1 MRLAL
6 KLLSSLA
13 LLTIVTLGLS
23 AIVEHRRQNELLAM
37 DIEAESRMAGALRAV
52 LLKIVEL
59 DGSASAKQVV
69 DTLNANTPRNIR
81 WLEPSQVPSVPGND
95 LRAEVDAHMA
105 TGEPIWVHWP
115 DTKTGEAVRY
125 LYIPLARD
133 GKPIAVIE
141 ASESMAPRTAYV
153 KHGNVQ
159 TAALGFVVL
168 GLSGALAAVLGSR
181 MVGRP
186 VAALVRSVR
195 TIGDGDF
202 VPPAM
207 GPRRDELGS
216 LAVELSALGTRLAE
230 RERLRH
236 DDRLRTVGQLASGVA
251 HELGTPLSVVAVR
264 ARLIATRE
272 AMGDEAVA
280 NATAILEQSER
291 MTRLIRQLLDYSRRS
306 TGAAGT
312 VDLRQ
317 TALQAVE
324 MLEPLARGRAVS
336 VVVEADPGD
345 VQVRGDGSQLQQVV
359 TNLVM
364 NAVQAM
370 PAGGKVEIRTGRS
383 AAERGRAS
391 RPEDRCWIR
400 VSDQGPGIPPDDL
413 PHIFDPFFTTKPA
426 GEGTGLG
433 LAVAQAIVEEHG
445 GWIAV
450 HSEPGRGTMF
460 TAFLPPLAGVAA
472 ERLAS

>member
-1 MRLAL
+1 
-6 KLLSSLA
+6 
-13 LLTIVTLGLS
+13 
-23 AIVEHRRQNELLAM
+23 
-37 DIEAESRMAGALRAV
+37 
-52 LLKIVEL
+52 
-59 DGSASAKQVV
+59 
-69 DTLNANTPRNIR
+69 
-81 WLEPSQVPSVPGND
+81 
-95 LRAEVDAHMA
+95 
-105 TGEPIWVHWP
+105 
-115 DTKTGEAVRY
+115 
-125 LYIPLARD
+125 
-133 GKPIAVIE
+133 
-141 ASESMAPRTAYV
+141 
-153 KHGNVQ
+153 
-159 TAALGFVVL
+159 
-168 GLSGALAAVLGSR
+168 
-181 MVGRP
+181 
-186 VAALVRSVR
+186 
-195 TIGDGDF
+195 
-202 VPPAM
+202 
-207 GPRRDELGS
+207 
-216 LAVELSALGTRLAE
+216 
-230 RERLRH
+230 LRH

-306 TGAAGT
+306 TGSAST

-324 MLEPLARGRAVS
+324 MLEPLARAHAVS
-336 VVVEADPGD
+336 VVVEAYPGD

-370 PAGGKVEIRTGRS
+370 PAGGNVEIRTGRG
-383 AAERGRAS
+383 AATPGRAS
-391 RPEDRCWIR
+391 RPTDRCWIR

-413 PHIFDPFFTTKPA
+413 PHIFDPFFTTKPV

-450 HSEPGRGTMF
+450 QSEAGHGTAF
-460 TAFLPPLAGVAA
+460 TAFLPPLADVAT